1 MLKIIK
7 NYPVQIITAKFLYDG
22 IDSILGTLGITL
34 ESSDLTSEKWVIVNM
49 MVKDL
54 YMILAASL
62 ADSVLDENNNVV
74 NYSLPNEI
82 PVFRLNQLTYSY

>member
-1 MLKIIK
+1 
-7 NYPVQIITAKFLYDG
+7 
-22 IDSILGTLGITL
+22 
-34 ESSDLTSEKWVIVNM
+34 M